1 MYGQATQITVYTR
14 KSQEAIILCMLKYY
28 ACSLKRIRH
37 NEALHYSH
45 QRIIKP
51 FNAKSL
57 ITTGVLRINFPYNL
71 HSPISSHGVV
81 LKFIKA
87 FTFPPENKGN
97 TEIL

>member
-1 MYGQATQITVYTR
+1 MYTR
-14 KSQEAIILCMLKYY
+14 KSQGAIILCVLKYY
-28 ACSLKRIRH
+28 GCSLKRIRY
-37 NEALHYSH
+37 NEAIHYNQ

-57 ITTGVLRINFPYNL
+57 ITTGVLKINFPYNL
-71 HSPISSHGVV
+71 HSPIGFHGVM

-87 FTFPPENKGN
+87 FTLLPENKGN